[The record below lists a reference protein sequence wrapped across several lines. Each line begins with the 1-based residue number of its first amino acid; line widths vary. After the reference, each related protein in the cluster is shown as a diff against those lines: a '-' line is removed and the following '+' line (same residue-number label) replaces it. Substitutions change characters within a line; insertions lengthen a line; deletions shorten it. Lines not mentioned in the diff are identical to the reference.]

1 MKHFAKAPNEPSSPR
16 DARLQLQPP
25 RSRPSAPFRAPP
37 LLFALT
43 LPFAMCTNRLFRAR
57 YSSPLWAGILAL
69 TVFFADI
76 SIAGT
81 LLPFYV
87 DEVLHSEVRW
97 VGIAIT
103 TQYAFATVGMFST
116 GLLADV
122 IGLRRTVL
130 LVSAAN
136 VVLLNIVGQAK
147 SVGALVAIRACL
159 GFCNPYALGLS
170 WVATVAPRERLAR
183 WMAAAVAVANATI
196 LCSGAIAGALRGP
209 QLWIAAAIASVL
221 PAIVAVYLL
230 GAREAETSA
239 VPAAAAPAATDAA
252 ADDATAEAKEEKPP
266 PPPKSK
272 ATTRGALAKVVRTR
286 YFWACAW
293 SPFVQGTYMGAMMQ
307 TLAPLVLKSLH
318 NWPESDVARIF
329 QLCGFGGLIAHASA
343 TPYFS
348 SKMWRHRAV
357 QGLSITNACL
367 LIAYGLLGKTYSHA
381 ALVLPIIG
389 FINTAVCLGIVNFM
403 CALLARTIAPEALG
417 SVTGL
422 TRCLFTLGYAS
433 MPAAFVPM
441 LTAGNLLAPCLIVA
455 TMFASKVV
463 LLEWGARKLPE
474 PTTEQ
479 SASKTVEVA
488 PPEAERT

>member
-1 MKHFAKAPNEPSSPR
+1 
-16 DARLQLQPP
+16 
-25 RSRPSAPFRAPP
+25 
-37 LLFALT
+37 
-43 LPFAMCTNRLFRAR
+43 
-57 YSSPLWAGILAL
+57 
-69 TVFFADI
+69 
-76 SIAGT
+76 
-81 LLPFYV
+81 
-87 DEVLHSEVRW
+87 
-97 VGIAIT
+97 
-103 TQYAFATVGMFST
+103 
-116 GLLADV
+116 
-122 IGLRRTVL
+122 
-130 LVSAAN
+130 
-136 VVLLNIVGQAK
+136 
-147 SVGALVAIRACL
+147 
-159 GFCNPYALGLS
+159 
-170 WVATVAPRERLAR
+170 
-183 WMAAAVAVANATI
+183 
-196 LCSGAIAGALRGP
+196 
-209 QLWIAAAIASVL
+209 
-221 PAIVAVYLL
+221 VAVYLL
-230 GAREAETSA
+230 GAREAEPPPA

-348 SKMWRHRAV
+348 SKAWRHRAV
-357 QGLSITNACL
+357 QGLSITNAGL

-474 PTTEQ
+474 PMTEQ
-479 SASKTVEVA
+479 SASKTVEVV